1 MLILQIAGT
10 LVALNAARDTV
21 TSFVQSITDV
31 ADLLWFRRERDGWR
45 LLISYYL
52 ISKQIGQTSNIF
64 SGRLR
69 CGEEVT
75 WHHVIARQ
83 LGIEGNGT
91 FGFGSGILT
100 G

>member
-1 MLILQIAGT
+1 MLILRIAGT

-21 TSFVQSITDV
+21 TSFVQSISDV

-52 ISKQIGQTSNIF
+52 ISKQIGQTSNKF